1 MTHELKTWNEYFE
14 AIFTGVKTFE
24 IRKNDR
30 DFKNGDTLI
39 LNEWD
44 PKTEKYTGRQV
55 SKTVTYLLDGGKF
68 GLEIDF
74 VAMAIQ

>member
-14 AIFTGVKTFE
+14 AIFTGNKTFE
-24 IRKNDR
+24 IRKNNR
-30 DFKNGDTLI
+30 GFKNGDTLI
-39 LNEWD
+39 LKEWD

-68 GLEIDF
+68 GLEIGF
-74 VAMAIQ
+74 VAMAIE